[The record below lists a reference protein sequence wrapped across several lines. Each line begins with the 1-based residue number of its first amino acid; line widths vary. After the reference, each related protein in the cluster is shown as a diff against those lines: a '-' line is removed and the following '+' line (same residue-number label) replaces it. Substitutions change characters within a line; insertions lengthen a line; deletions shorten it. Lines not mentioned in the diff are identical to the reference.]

1 MSLDPGCVSA
11 AGLRLDFS
19 RHAGQNLADAQAA
32 LQRLAHQ
39 PAELIA
45 GNRLNS
51 SEDRAAWHLLARQGA
66 EGSDAES
73 RAAVEFLRAE
83 SERAGAWVRG
93 VVQAGE
99 MPLDIIHLG
108 IGGCDA
114 PLRAAFGAL
123 AATMEPRCRIHWVAN
138 LDGATLRQALAAC
151 DPANTWVL
159 VNSKS
164 FGTQEVLRSA
174 QVVLRW
180 LQGHWGQEGAARRLV
195 ALTADPERAR
205 NSLGIP
211 EGQIFRSLPEIGG
224 RFSLWSV
231 HGLVL
236 TLAFGES
243 VVAQMHGGALAMDQH
258 VLQTPV
264 AQSAP
269 GLLAGLSCITRS
281 RSGEDLLSIALY
293 GDAFAHTCLYLQ
305 QLLME
310 SLGKCIAADGDTP
323 LSLSGPVV
331 LAGVGTSAQ
340 HSYFQYLHQSGHAAL
355 HEFIA
360 VRQAWHEYP
369 EHHRGLLANAMAQA
383 EALWRGRSPAEWEG
397 HFLNLG
403 QSPEEAARN
412 ARQRACGGGQPSTFI
427 WLERLDAFH
436 LGALL
441 ALYEHRTVIEGW
453 LLGVN
458 PFDQWGVELG
468 KTLAA
473 SIERDQLPT
482 LAGGRCDHS
491 DQQATMA

>member
-1 MSLDPGCVSA
+1 MAHDPTCVSA
-11 AGLRLDFS
+11 AGLQLDFS
-19 RHAGQNLADAQAA
+19 RHSDKSLGDARAA
-32 LQRLAHQ
+32 LQGLAHR

-45 GNRLNS
+45 SNRLNS
-51 SEDRAAWHLLARQGA
+51 SEGRAAWHLLARQGA
-66 EGSDAES
+66 AGDDDDS
-73 RAAVEFLRAE
+73 RSAVRFLQSQ
-83 SERAGAWVRG
+83 SERAAAWARSIER
-93 VVQAGE
+93 AGE
-99 MPLDIIHLG
+99 VPLDVIHLG

-123 AATMEPRCRIHWVAN
+123 AATLEPRCRVHWVAN

-164 FGTQEVLRSA
+164 FRTQEVLRSA

-180 LQGHWGQEGAARRLV
+180 LEGYWGKNRAASRMV
-195 ALTADPERAR
+195 ALTAYPDHVRD
-205 NSLGIP
+205 SLAVP
-211 EGQIFRSLPEIGG
+211 DGQIFSSLPEIGG

-236 TLAFGES
+236 ILAFGEAA
-243 VVAQMHGGALAMDQH
+243 VEGLHAGALAMDRH
-258 VLQTPV
+258 VLQTPL

-269 GLLAGLSCITRS
+269 ALLAGLSYVTRS
-281 RSGEDLLSIALY
+281 QSGQDLLSIALY

-310 SLGKCIAADGDTP
+310 SLGKSIAEDGNSP

-340 HSYFQYLHQSGHAAL
+340 HSYFQYLHQSGRLAL

-360 VRQAWHEYP
+360 VRQAWHDYP
-369 EHHRGLLANAMAQA
+369 EHHRGLLANALAQA
-383 EALWRGRSPAEWEG
+383 EALWRGRSAAEWER
-397 HFLNLG
+397 HLLHQG
-403 QSPEEAARN
+403 QSTDDAGCN
-412 ARQRACGGGQPSTFI
+412 SRQRACGGGQPSTFI
-427 WLERLDAFH
+427 WLEQLDPFH
-436 LGALL
+436 IGALL

-473 SIERDQLPT
+473 SIEHGELAT
-482 LAGGRCDHS
+482 LARGCLGR
-491 DQQATMA
+491 QAAMA

>member
-1 MSLDPGCVSA
+1 MQPDPACVSVS
-11 AGLRLDFS
+11 GLQLDFS
-19 RHAGQNLADAQAA
+19 RHSAQNLAEAKAV
-32 LQRLAHQ
+32 LRRLPHH
-39 PAELIA
+39 PCELIA
-45 GNRLNS
+45 RNRLNS
-51 SEDRAAWHLLARQGA
+51 SEDRAAWHLLARRGA
-66 EGSDAES
+66 EGGDADAH
-73 RAAVEFLRAE
+73 AAVEFLRAE
-83 SERAGAWVRG
+83 SERANAWVQSI
-93 VVQAGE
+93 VQHGE

-123 AATMEPRCRIHWVAN
+123 AATLEPRCHVHWVAN

-174 QVVLRW
+174 QAVLGW
-180 LQGHWGQEGAARRLV
+180 LEDHWGRERAPQRLV
-195 ALTADPERAR
+195 ALTACPERAR
-205 NSLGIP
+205 DSLRIP
-211 EGQIFRSLPEIGG
+211 DAQIFRSLPEIGG

-243 VVAQMHGGALAMDQH
+243 VVENMHAGALAMDQH
-258 VLQTPV
+258 LLHTP
-264 AQSAP
+264 AEHSAP
-269 GLLAGLSCITRS
+269 GLLAGLSYITRS
-281 RSGEDLLSIALY
+281 QSGQDLLSIALY

-310 SLGKCIAADGDTP
+310 SLGKSIAADGNTA
-323 LSLSGPVV
+323 LSISGPVV

-340 HSYFQYLHQSGHAAL
+340 HSYFQYFHQSGHAAL
-355 HEFIA
+355 HEFVA

-369 EHHRGLLANAMAQA
+369 EHHRGLLANALAQA
-383 EALWRGRSPAEWEG
+383 EALCRGRSPAEWERD
-397 HFLNLG
+397 FLTQG
-403 QSPEEAARN
+403 QSPHDAARN
-412 ARQRACGGGQPSTFI
+412 ARQRACSGGQPSTLI

-436 LGALL
+436 FGALL

-473 SIERDQLPT
+473 NIEQGGLST
-482 LAGGRCDHS
+482 LSRGHCGR
-491 DQQATMA
+491 QAAIA